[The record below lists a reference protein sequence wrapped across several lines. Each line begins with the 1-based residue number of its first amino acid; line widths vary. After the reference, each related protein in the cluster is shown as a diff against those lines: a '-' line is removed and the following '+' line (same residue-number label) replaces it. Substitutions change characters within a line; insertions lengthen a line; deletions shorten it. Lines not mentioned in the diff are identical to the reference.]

1 MSILTAQERERLVL
15 ELYNQSKTIREIA
28 KEVQM
33 SFTNTIVIVNKA
45 ARGQEQEREVSV
57 SASLSMKTASTF

>member
-15 ELYNQSKTIREIA
+15 ELYNQSKTIWKIA

-33 SFTNTIVIVNKA
+33 CFTNTVVIVNKA
-45 ARGQEQEREVSV
+45 ARAQEQEREVSV
-57 SASLSMKTASTF
+57 SLYH

>member
-15 ELYNQSKTIREIA
+15 ELYNQSKTIWKIA

-33 SFTNTIVIVNKA
+33 CFTNTVVIVNKA
-45 ARGQEQEREVSV
+45 ARAQEQ
-57 SASLSMKTASTF
+57 

>member
-15 ELYNQSKTIREIA
+15 ELYNQSKTIRKIA

-45 ARGQEQEREVSV
+45 ARAQEQEREVSV
-57 SASLSMKTASTF
+57 SLHH

>member
-15 ELYNQSKTIREIA
+15 ELYNQRKTIRKIA

-45 ARGQEQEREVSV
+45 ARAQEQEREVSV
-57 SASLSMKTASTF
+57 SLYH